1 MAAHPPS
8 SASIPRSLA
17 LARVRSICMAL
28 PEAFEKVAWGE
39 PTWRAGEKGKM
50 FAQPTDQARALT
62 VPSDAMEQALLIDA
76 EPEVFFVPPYSGAGG
91 WVGIRLDVDTDW
103 EQVAELLVGAY
114 RRVAAPRLAAATAS
128 VDSRALA
135 RHALA
140 TAAIDE
146 HAEAATARLNAIA
159 AEAYDGLSRI
169 CLPLAGVEAR
179 PGHHSSFAVAGK
191 TFVSLLNNHHGDGMV
206 SVEAK
211 VPPGGQEILIST
223 DPERFFL
230 PPYSARNGWIGVRVD
245 LPHVDWDEIAALVME
260 SYRLIAP
267 RKLLREVKPAPRA

>member
-91 WVGIRLDVDTDW
+91 WVGIRLDADTDW

-114 RRVAAPRLAAATAS
+114 RRVAAPRPPAGGGAGRSPRPGPGPPPAAPLPEGPQ
-128 VDSRALA
+128 RA
-135 RHALA
+135 
-140 TAAIDE
+140 
-146 HAEAATARLNAIA
+146 
-159 AEAYDGLSRI
+159 G
-169 CLPLAGVEAR
+169 AR
-179 PGHHSSFAVAGK
+179 PH
-191 TFVSLLNNHHGDGMV
+191 
-206 SVEAK
+206 
-211 VPPGGQEILIST
+211 P
-223 DPERFFL
+223 
-230 PPYSARNGWIGVRVD
+230 
-245 LPHVDWDEIAALVME
+245 
-260 SYRLIAP
+260 
-267 RKLLREVKPAPRA
+267 